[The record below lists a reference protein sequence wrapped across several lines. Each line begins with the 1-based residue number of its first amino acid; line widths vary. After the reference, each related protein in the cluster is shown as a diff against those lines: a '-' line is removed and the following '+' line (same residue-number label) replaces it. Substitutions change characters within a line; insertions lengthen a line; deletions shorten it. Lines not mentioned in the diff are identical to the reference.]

1 MLLNKT
7 CLLKVNSY
15 TVPTLEPVGGG
26 IPLADPLLAPALEPL
41 LILEE
46 VELFWSLWRGEKV
59 ERVGW

>member
-1 MLLNKT
+1 M
-7 CLLKVNSY
+7 
-15 TVPTLEPVGGG
+15 
-26 IPLADPLLAPALEPL
+26 ADPLLAPALEPL